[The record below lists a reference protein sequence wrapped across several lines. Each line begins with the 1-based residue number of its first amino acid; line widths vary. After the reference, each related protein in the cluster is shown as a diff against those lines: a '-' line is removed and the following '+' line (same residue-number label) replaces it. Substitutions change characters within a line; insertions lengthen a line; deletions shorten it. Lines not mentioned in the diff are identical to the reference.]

1 MYFIPFVTPHTT
13 TELNLQSR
21 ASNSLGANRVTR
33 RLYISYLQRQKLM
46 APTLHARHNGHCRS
60 SRGMHVLH
68 RASMCIPPS
77 HSPLPKDR
85 GRPSERMRRATSMAT
100 RRRCLRA
107 RCSANAPAPAP
118 CPPIEREE
126 AMMMRIR
133 ATEKYIEELFVD
145 LTD

>member
-1 MYFIPFVTPHTT
+1 
-13 TELNLQSR
+13 
-21 ASNSLGANRVTR
+21 
-33 RLYISYLQRQKLM
+33 
-46 APTLHARHNGHCRS
+46 
-60 SRGMHVLH
+60 
-68 RASMCIPPS
+68 
-77 HSPLPKDR
+77 
-85 GRPSERMRRATSMAT
+85 MAT